1 MSPQL
6 ASPAIKAGK
15 RLKDQAA
22 MMTLEDLKTMCKVLF
37 TQNEVRAL
45 MDRTL
50 LTSQW
55 LPIGRSSDIGNILFD
70 DLHWLG
76 DFLVID
82 LTRLKVRQQ
91 HSISLF
97 CFPGNWAIDPYHSLA
112 CQLIADPWNASDRVF
127 S

>member
-1 MSPQL
+1 
-6 ASPAIKAGK
+6 
-15 RLKDQAA
+15 
-22 MMTLEDLKTMCKVLF
+22 
-37 TQNEVRAL
+37 

-50 LTSQW
+50 LTSQ
-55 LPIGRSSDIGNILFD
+55 SSDIGNILFD

-127 S
+127 SQIVDGKNEARIATHIFRVLKSLYNDDSATRMTPGLRSHSARRLGGTSAS